1 MSNIIGLLVLLGWL
15 IISFCLLFAV
25 RLSKYDRQK
34 FIKILSSP
42 LMYKNTDL
50 KTIATNSRMALN
62 KIRQARKSI
71 IYICITG
78 SVAFF
83 ILWLMSWVYLKNL
96 PKSLFVFCIL
106 TFWLAYMVIRTIEY
120 YLKVI
125 STRIE
130 NEIIGANDE

>member
-1 MSNIIGLLVLLGWL
+1 MINIIGLLVLFGWL
-15 IISFCLLFAV
+15 IISFCLLFAF
-25 RLSKYDRQK
+25 RLSKYNKQK
-34 FIKILSSP
+34 FIKILSSR

-50 KTIATNSRMALN
+50 RIVAANCRVGLN
-62 KIRQARKSI
+62 KIGQAGKGF

-78 SVAFF
+78 SVVFF
-83 ILWLMSWVYLKNL
+83 ILWLISWVYIKNL

-106 TFWLAYMVIRTIEY
+106 ILWLAYTTIRTIEY

-130 NEIIGANDE
+130 NEIIGAKDE